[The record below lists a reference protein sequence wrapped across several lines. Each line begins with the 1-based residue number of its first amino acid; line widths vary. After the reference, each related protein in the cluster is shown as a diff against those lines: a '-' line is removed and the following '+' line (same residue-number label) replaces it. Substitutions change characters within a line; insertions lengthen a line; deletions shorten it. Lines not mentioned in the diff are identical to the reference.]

1 MFNTLK
7 IKVMAKKFMASAAKK
22 SAKIVKMT
30 VATAV
35 ATMCTNCGMDAAA
48 TAAAKQA
55 YEDMAQEYGEHAIII
70 EMNPFGGFI
79 A

>member
-1 MFNTLK
+1 M
-7 IKVMAKKFMASAAKK
+7 VGAAKK
-22 SAKIVKMT
+22 SAKVIKMT

-35 ATMCTNCGMDAAA
+35 ATMCTNMGMDSAA
-48 TAAAKQA
+48 TAAAQQA
-55 YEDMAQEYGEHAIII
+55 YEDMAQEYGENAIII